1 MMHPWMAPHG
11 HVPMQPAQHGMDPQP
26 QMQGKFKSVVGILQ
40 YTSAKTLS
48 NIISL
53 CPIVSYTPLVQ
64 HSYITYCLVFPFIPE
79 LLKTPGGSHMRGSR
93 GHSPSFQPQS
103 SDTHWTPP
111 TEIKTNTPV
120 APPTSTS
127 LAPPTPAKPDTAAQ
141 SDSSQVE
148 SWEDIDDT
156 PPSQP
161 PQQST
166 ALPHSLSSSTATA
179 ESTELKVDSVSNS
192 SSGRSTPKSQE
203 LPLVKEAP
211 STSASSSS
219 TPDLAKVERK
229 QPSPILPEKGGAG
242 RAEGGGVAKGSK
254 HGQAPPPKDE
264 DEKENINIVFIG
276 HVGES

>member
-40 YTSAKTLS
+40 YTSGKTLS

-53 CPIVSYTPLVQ
+53 CPILLWYSILTL
-64 HSYITYCLVFPFIPE
+64 HTALFPFIPE
-79 LLKTPGGSHMRGSR
+79 LLKTPGGSHTRGSR

-103 SDTHWTPP
+103 SDTHWTLP

-127 LAPPTPAKPDTAAQ
+127 LAPPTPPKPDAAAQ
-141 SDSSQVE
+141 SDSLQVE

-156 PPSQP
+156 SPSQP

-166 ALPHSLSSSTATA
+166 ALPHSLSSTATA

-203 LPLVKEAP
+203 LSLVKEAP

-242 RAEGGGVAKGSK
+242 RVEVGGVAKGSK